1 TITVDISQV
10 LADTELDPLDDH
22 QKTQVLTENKTVKF
36 SPLLPIFLVLI
47 VGLGLIS
54 GLLLANK
61 LKQQFIKSEP
71 PTTSS
76 PTTPASQVQTEEGT
90 GNKEQGTGKK

>member
-1 TITVDISQV
+1 
-10 LADTELDPLDDH
+10 LDDH
-22 QKTQVLTENKTVKF
+22 QKTQVMTENKTVKF
-36 SPLLPIFLVLI
+36 SALLPLLLVAI

-71 PTTSS
+71 QTTSS
-76 PTTPASQVQTEEGT
+76 PTTPASQVENKEGT
-90 GNKEQGTGKK
+90 EKREQGTLNKEQGTGNK

>member
-1 TITVDISQV
+1 M
-10 LADTELDPLDDH
+10 
-22 QKTQVLTENKTVKF
+22 
-36 SPLLPIFLVLI
+36 
-47 VGLGLIS
+47 GLGLIS